1 MTYENLL
8 IAQEG
13 GILTLTINRPKAL
26 NAINTPTMLELG
38 HFFQEGYTA
47 FEGAQSI
54 LITGSG
60 EKAFIAGADI
70 KEFEGLDAQQAMALS
85 ARGHGVFNSIEQ
97 FHLPVLAAINGFA
110 LGGGLE
116 LAMACHLRIASE
128 NAKFGQPEVNL
139 GLIPGY
145 GGTQRLVRY
154 IGKTLALELLLTAD
168 MIHAQQALQYG
179 LVSKVVPLPDLI
191 ATAKSILH
199 KINSKAP
206 IAVSKTLAIV
216 NDYFDPSKDGF
227 QSEIEGF
234 GACAATE
241 DFKEGALAFI
251 EKRPAVFKGQ

>member
-8 IAQEG
+8 LDQEK
-13 GILTLTINRPKAL
+13 GIVTITINRPKAL

-38 HFFQEGYTA
+38 HFFQEGYKS
-47 FEGAQSI
+47 FEGLQSI

-70 KEFEGLDAQQAMALS
+70 KEFEGLNAQEAMTLS
-85 ARGHGVFNSIEQ
+85 ARGHGVFNSIEH

-168 MIHAQQALQYG
+168 MIPAQQALQYG
-179 LVSKVVPLPDLI
+179 LVSKVVAIEDLI
-191 ATAKSILH
+191 PTAKTILH

-206 IAVSKTLAIV
+206 IAISKTIAIV
-216 NDYFDPSKDGF
+216 NDYFDPTKDGF

-251 EKRPAVFKGQ
+251 EKRPAVFKGK